1 MYEINKDLD
10 TRQKFTKHIY
20 FDTVIALII
29 TFTVS
34 YLISLIFKDFFIQNL
49 FVFFCLIIVFIF
61 CLENKNNPGK
71 KNITS
76 IYYFFKR
83 NKETVKS
90 MEKTEKKSKVNKK
103 MLDYLSILGFTERKY
118 LIHRNNLLSE
128 ILEIKAM
135 NLNNLTESQRN
146 SLVKKNSEFYLSY
159 SSDIKIVYLNF
170 PMKFE
175 EEKIFLE
182 EKIKVEKDSYKLQML
197 NLKLEEL
204 NLLEE
209 YKTKKGYFLF
219 IYGRNEIELSE
230 NIKQVKEFFV
240 LPVKNIS
247 LEEKEFIFKKY
258 NNLNALIWVLRAVLK
273 VRHINICL
281 TFKDISLIL

>member
-20 FDTVIALII
+20 FDTVIALLV
-29 TFTVS
+29 TFAVS
-34 YLISLIFKDFFIQNL
+34 YLISFIFRDFFIKNL
-49 FVFFCLIIVFIF
+49 FMFFCLIVVFVF
-61 CLENKNNPGK
+61 CLESKNNPGK

-83 NKETVKS
+83 NKDTVIS
-90 MEKTEKKSKVNKK
+90 MEKVKRKQKVNKK
-103 MLDYLSILGFTERKY
+103 MLDYLNILGFTEKNY
-118 LIHRNNLLSE
+118 IIHKNNLLSE

-175 EEKIFLE
+175 DEKIFLE
-182 EKIKVEKDSYKLQML
+182 DKISKEKDEYKSQML

-209 YKTKKGYFLF
+209 YKTKKAYFL
-219 IYGRNEIELSE
+219 ILYGKNEIELTE

-258 NNLNALIWVLRAVLK
+258 NNLNALI
-273 VRHINICL
+273 
-281 TFKDISLIL
+281 

>member
-258 NNLNALIWVLRAVLK
+258 NNLNALI
-273 VRHINICL
+273 
-281 TFKDISLIL
+281 